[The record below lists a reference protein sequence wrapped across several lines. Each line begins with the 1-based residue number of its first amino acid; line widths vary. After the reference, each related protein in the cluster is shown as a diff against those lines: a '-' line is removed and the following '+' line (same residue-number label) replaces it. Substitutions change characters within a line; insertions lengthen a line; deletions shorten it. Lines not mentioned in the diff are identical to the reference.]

1 MRLNEKRALK
11 EKITTTMIDTL
22 IATIPLIVVA
32 FVVYGIFPILI
43 ILTSTVLAVLTEYI
57 FGKFILKK
65 ILKLIFQQRLWEF

>member
-43 ILTSTVLAVLTEYI
+43 ILT
-57 FGKFILKK
+57 
-65 ILKLIFQQRLWEF
+65 